1 MNINHDDLV
10 RAQISAR
17 LGEAQGCRP
26 GRQLSRVLRSGRK
39 AERLAQQA
47 RLALA
52 RTL

>member
-17 LGEAQGCRP
+17 LGEAQQCRP